1 VTPSVVDGAT
11 AVAVTS
17 VPGVAD
23 WLERIQRA
31 NGNEGN
37 YLAAYDLSVK
47 ALAAWPDAMV
57 FEHQAILAL
66 ARAGALNRALVRYRR
81 LDEAGRLAA
90 LTDLDLAAEFAGLF
104 GRLLKDCANGSSI
117 RDAQKHRLG
126 SARAYASAFERLGKY
141 YLAINAAS
149 MYLSCGKSGKA
160 QHYAQAALEL
170 AVAQGD
176 QDYWS
181 HVTQAEA
188 YLILGQAGAAIDM
201 LKAAASDRLAI
212 IAANGA
218 ENLDAV
224 ASTRRQLTWVASL
237 AHAPADVVDHLPKPR
252 VLNWISRPDRL
263 LSHNPFVFAAGQ
275 TVIAFGPLMS
285 AADLLIANAL
295 LEVGANVH
303 LVLPCEPDTLAARIF
318 VNQPEALEMLAR
330 VLASERVRVTL
341 VTKEGSP
348 DEPASALLCQQQ
360 ARGLALLRG
369 HSLVVSPEL
378 FAPGA
383 GTLAFDAIPSGNRDI
398 TGRALPIAAHS
409 NGVRKAHA
417 IVFGD
422 VRGFSMLNEAEQ
434 LTFLEHVIGGF
445 ANALQACEGVEYA
458 ETAGD
463 GLFIVLSDVIAA
475 IDCCFRLQ
483 KVLRPEKTARLGLP
497 AHLGI
502 RLSAHVGPLYR
513 RYDKVIR
520 RHKFVGMEV
529 VRTARIEPVTPVG
542 EIFVTEQ
549 FAAALAFTTR
559 DAYVCEYAGMQPMA
573 KNFGECR
580 MYSLRRAKRDFAG

>member
-1 VTPSVVDGAT
+1 MTPSGTDGAAPST
-11 AVAVTS
+11 
-17 VPGVAD
+17 PGVAE

-47 ALAAWPDAMV
+47 ALAAWPDVMV

-66 ARAGALNRALVRYRR
+66 ARAGALNRALERYRR
-81 LDEAGRLAA
+81 LEGSGRLAA

-104 GRLLKDCANGSSI
+104 GRLLKDCASGSSI
-117 RDAQKHRLG
+117 EDAKKHRLG
-126 SARAYASAFERLGKY
+126 SAIAYASAFERLGKY

-160 QHYAQAALEL
+160 RHYAQVALEL
-170 AVAQGD
+170 AAAQRE

-188 YLILGQAGAAIDM
+188 SLILGQPAAAIEM

-237 AHAPADVVDHLPKPR
+237 SHAPADIVDHLPKPR
-252 VLNWISRPDRL
+252 VLNWTSRPDL
-263 LSHNPFVFAAGQ
+263 LMSHNPFVFAPGQ

-303 LVLPCEPDTLAARIF
+303 LVLPCEPDSLAARIF
-318 VNQPEALEMLAR
+318 LNQPESVEMLVR
-330 VLASERVRVTL
+330 VLTGERVRVTL

-348 DEPASALLCQQQ
+348 DEPADALLCQQQ

-369 HSLVVSPEL
+369 HSLVVDPEL
-378 FAPGA
+378 FAPGE
-383 GTLAFDAIPSGNRDI
+383 GTIAFGAIPLGNRDI
-398 TGRALPIAAHS
+398 IGSALPVGSRS
-409 NGVRKAHA
+409 NWVRKPHA

-445 ANALQACEGVEYA
+445 ANALHACEGVEYA

-463 GLFIVLSDVIAA
+463 GLFIVLSDVTAA

-513 RYDKVIR
+513 RYDKVIHR
-520 RHKFVGMEV
+520 YKFVGMEV

-580 MYSLRRAKRDFAG
+580 MYSLRRARRHFPA

>member
-1 VTPSVVDGAT
+1 MTPSVTDSAGP
-11 AVAVTS
+11 VT
-17 VPGVAD
+17 PGIAG

-37 YLAAYDLSVK
+37 YLAAYDLCMK

-66 ARAGALNRALVRYRR
+66 ARAGALNRALQRYRR
-81 LDEAGRLAA
+81 LDEAGRLTA

-104 GRLLKDCANGSSI
+104 GRLLKDCASGSSI
-117 RDAQKHRLG
+117 EDAKKHRLG
-126 SARAYASAFERLGKY
+126 SAIAYANAFERLGKY

-149 MYLSCGKSGKA
+149 MYLSCGKSGNA
-160 QHYAQAALEL
+160 RHYARLALEL
-170 AVAQGD
+170 AAAQRE

-188 YLILGQAGAAIDM
+188 CLILGQFDTAIAM
-201 LKAAASDRLAI
+201 LKAAADDRRST
-212 IAANGA
+212 IAVTGA

-224 ASTRRQLTWVASL
+224 ASTRRQLTWVAGL
-237 AHAPADVVDHLPKPR
+237 THAPAGIVDVLPKPR
-252 VLNWISRPDRL
+252 VLNWISRPEL
-263 LSHNPFVFAAGQ
+263 LLTRDPFAFAPGQ

-285 AADLLIANAL
+285 TADLLIANAL

-303 LVLPCEPDTLAARIF
+303 VVLPCEPDSLAARTF
-318 VNQPEALEMLAR
+318 LEQPKSVDMLAR
-330 VLASERVRVTL
+330 VLGHERVRVTL

-348 DEPASALLCQQQ
+348 DEPAGALLCQQQ

-369 HSLVVSPEL
+369 HSLLVDPEL
-378 FAPGA
+378 CFPGD
-383 GTLAFDAIPSGNRDI
+383 GTIGFGAIPSDNRDI
-398 TGRALPIAAHS
+398 TGVAPPGGARS
-409 NGVRKAHA
+409 NGVRKPHA

-422 VRGFSMLNEAEQ
+422 VRGFSALNEAEQ

-445 ANALQACEGVEYA
+445 ANALQACGGVEYA

-463 GLFIVLSDVIAA
+463 GLFIVLSDVMAA

-513 RYDKVIR
+513 RYDKVIH

-580 MYSLRRAKRDFAG
+580 MYSLRRAGRRFPA

>member
-1 VTPSVVDGAT
+1 MTPSVTESADPLT
-11 AVAVTS
+11 SSVAQ
-17 VPGVAD
+17 

-37 YLAAYDLSVK
+37 YLAAYDLCMK
-47 ALAAWPDAMV
+47 ALAAWPDAMI

-66 ARAGALNRALVRYRR
+66 ARAGALNRALERYRR

-104 GRLLKDCANGSSI
+104 GRLLKDCAAGSSI
-117 RDAQKHRLG
+117 EDAKKHRLG
-126 SARAYASAFERLGKY
+126 SAIAYANAFERLGKY

-149 MYLSCGKSGKA
+149 MYLSRGKSAKA
-160 QHYAQAALEL
+160 RHYAQVALDLAA
-170 AVAQGD
+170 AQPD

-188 YLILGQAGAAIDM
+188 SLILGHFDVAIEM
-201 LKAAASDRLAI
+201 LKAAANDRLTI
-212 IAANGA
+212 IATTGA

-237 AHAPADVVDHLPKPR
+237 THAPADVVDHLPKPR
-252 VLNWISRPDRL
+252 VLNWISRPDVL
-263 LSHNPFVFAAGQ
+263 LSHNPFVFASGQ

-285 AADLLIANAL
+285 TADLLIANAL

-303 LVLPCEPDTLAARIF
+303 LVLPCEPDSLATRTF
-318 VNQPEALEMLAR
+318 VNQSESLDMLAR

-348 DEPASALLCQQQ
+348 DEPAGALLCQQQ

-369 HSLVVSPEL
+369 HSLVVDPEL
-378 FAPGA
+378 FMCGD
-383 GTLAFDAIPSGNRDI
+383 GTISFGAIPSGNRDI
-398 TGRALPIAAHS
+398 AGIALPGGS
-409 NGVRKAHA
+409 RTNGVRKPHA

-445 ANALQACEGVEYA
+445 ANALQACDGVEYA

-463 GLFIVLSDVIAA
+463 GLFIVLSDVMAA

-513 RYDKVIR
+513 RYDKVIH

-580 MYSLRRAKRDFAG
+580 MYSLRRAGRHFPA

>member
-1 VTPSVVDGAT
+1 MTTPGKDDAAAST
-11 AVAVTS
+11 
-17 VPGVAD
+17 PGRAE

-66 ARAGALNRALVRYRR
+66 ARAGALNRALERYRR
-81 LDEAGRLAA
+81 LDEAGRFAT
-90 LTDLDLAAEFAGLF
+90 LTDLDLSAEFAGLF
-104 GRLLKDCANGSSI
+104 GRLLKDCASGSSI
-117 RDAQKHRLG
+117 EDAKKHRLE
-126 SARAYASAFERLGKY
+126 SAIAYASAFERLGKY

-160 QHYAQAALEL
+160 RHYAQVALEL
-170 AVAQGD
+170 AAAQRE

-188 YLILGQAGAAIDM
+188 SLILGQAGAAIDM
-201 LKAAASDRLAI
+201 LKAAANDRLASL
-212 IAANGA
+212 AVNGT

-224 ASTRRQLTWVASL
+224 ATTRRQLTWVASL
-237 AHAPADVVDHLPKPR
+237 VHAPADIVDHLPKPR
-252 VLNWISRPDRL
+252 VLNWISRPDLL
-263 LSHNPFVFAAGQ
+263 LSHNPFSFAPGQ

-285 AADLLIANAL
+285 AADLLIADAL

-303 LVLPCEPDTLAARIF
+303 LVLPCEPDSLASRVF
-318 VNQPEALEMLAR
+318 PDQPESLEKLAR
-330 VLASERVRVTL
+330 VLGSERARVTL

-348 DEPASALLCQQQ
+348 DEPASTLLCQQQ

-369 HSLVVSPEL
+369 RSLVVAPEL
-378 FAPGA
+378 VVPGD
-383 GTLAFDAIPSGNRDI
+383 GTLAYGAIPSGNGDI
-398 TGRALPIAAHS
+398 AGSAPRVGARS
-409 NGVRKAHA
+409 NGVRKPHA

-422 VRGFSMLNEAEQ
+422 VRGFSMLNETEQ

-445 ANALQACEGVEYA
+445 ADALHACEGVEYA

-483 KVLRPEKTARLGLP
+483 KVLRPERTARLGLP

-513 RYDKVIR
+513 RYDKVIHR
-520 RHKFVGMEV
+520 YKFVGMEV

-559 DAYVCEYAGMQPMA
+559 DAYVCEYAGLQPMA

-580 MYSLRRAKRDFAG
+580 MYSLRRARRHFPA